1 MKKLGKILLILLT
14 VFVLALI
21 VAISF
26 TIGWRPF
33 LGPKTRPL
41 TAEKFQSTPQRL
53 QRGRYLF
60 TTLAGCTDCHSQHN
74 WQEHGAPVIPG
85 TEGGGQFLDMP
96 DLPGHVEAPNI
107 TPDVETGA
115 GSWSDDQLARAIR
128 EGIGHDGRTL
138 FPMMPYQKWKNMSD
152 EDVASVV
159 VYLRSLSP
167 IHHQTQPTQII
178 FPVKYLIRS
187 APEPV
192 TLPVMSPNPSD
203 QIEYGKYLVT
213 VAGCGECHT
222 PQIKGAPI
230 PGMDLAGGWMM
241 RGPWGAAATANIT
254 PDASGIGYYDE
265 ALFMK
270 VLRTGYV
277 GARKLN
283 SIMPFGDFQN
293 LTEQDLKAIFAYL
306 RTVKPVKHRVD
317 NTLPVTYC
325 KLCKQW
331 HGAGD
336 QN

>member
-14 VFVLALI
+14 VFVLALV

-26 TIGWRPF
+26 MIGWRPF

-41 TAEKFQSTPQRL
+41 TARKFQSTPQRL
-53 QRGRYLF
+53 QRGQYLF

-115 GSWSDDQLARAIR
+115 GSWTDDQLARAIR
-128 EGIGHDGRTL
+128 EGIGHDGRAL

-152 EDVASVV
+152 EDVASIV
-159 VYLRSLSP
+159 VYLRSLPP

-254 PDASGIGYYDE
+254 QDASGIGYYDE
-265 ALFMK
+265 ALFMQT
-270 VLRTGYV
+270 LRTGYV
-277 GARKLN
+277 KARKLN
-283 SIMPFGDFQN
+283 SIMPFGDFKN
-293 LTEQDLKAIFAYL
+293 LTDQDLKAIFAYL

-317 NTLPVTYC
+317 NSLPPTYC
-325 KLCKQW
+325 KLCQQW
-331 HGAGD
+331 HGAGN

>member
-1 MKKLGKILLILLT
+1 MKKLGKILLISLSVL
-14 VFVLALI
+14 VVVLA
-21 VAISF
+21 VAITF

-33 LGPKTRPL
+33 FGPKTRPL
-41 TAEKFQSTPQRL
+41 TARKFESTPQRL
-53 QRGRYLF
+53 ERGRYLF
-60 TTLAGCTDCHSQHN
+60 TALAGCTDCHSQHN

-115 GSWSDDQLARAIR
+115 SSWTDDQLARAIR
-128 EGIGHDGRTL
+128 EGIGHDGRAL
-138 FPMMPYQKWKNMSD
+138 FPMMPYQKLKNMSD

-159 VYLRSLSP
+159 VYLRSLPP

-192 TLPVMSPNPSD
+192 TQAVMSPNPSD
-203 QIEYGKYLVT
+203 QIKYGEYLVT

-222 PQIKGAPI
+222 PQNKGAPL
-230 PGMDLAGGWMM
+230 PGMELAGGWVM

-265 ALFMK
+265 ALFTK

-277 GARKLN
+277 GARRLN

-293 LTEQDLKAIFAYL
+293 LTDQDLKAIFAYL

-317 NTLPVTYC
+317 NSLPLTYC
-325 KLCKQW
+325 KVCQMW